1 MICLSETLSSVK
13 NITDGFKNKE
23 RERDSERQGFK
34 PQIDIRSQ
42 QSNNSWLFSHK
53 IANVYSYGVLK
64 NPVYFFP
71 ISLAC
76 FSPLPPASPVM
87 NLNYGKVTFHS
98 LDLSVALLELA
109 VLPHYYGAL
118 IDRPIPLQTRLT
130 KNVRELLAP
139 L

>member
-1 MICLSETLSSVK
+1 M
-13 NITDGFKNKE
+13 FKKV
-23 RERDSERQGFK
+23 S
-34 PQIDIRSQ
+34 
-42 QSNNSWLFSHK
+42 LFFS
-53 IANVYSYGVLK
+53 
-64 NPVYFFP
+64 

-118 IDRPIPLQTRLT
+118 IDRPFPLQTRLT

>member
-1 MICLSETLSSVK
+1 MYIHAM
-13 NITDGFKNKE
+13 F
-23 RERDSERQGFK
+23 
-34 PQIDIRSQ
+34 
-42 QSNNSWLFSHK
+42 
-53 IANVYSYGVLK
+53 LK
-64 NPVYFFP
+64 NSVYFFS
-71 ISLAC
+71 ITFAC
-76 FSPLPPASPVM
+76 FSPLPPASPMM

-139 L
+139 P